1 MVATIAT
8 RQLHFFFSSSFP
20 IEEKRTNPF
29 PIGFHPSFPTIF
41 KLHAMVNKFQIFLPS
56 LPLSIFKYFRNCGRE
71 RENDELM
78 MTTIATR
85 QLRFFF
91 SPFPKEEEEERTI
104 FELHATINRFQI
116 FLPSL
121 SLPIFEYFRN
131 CGREREKRIGR
142 RKNEPFPTTF
152 HPSSFQQFSY
162 FSRIREFLRGNNPTS
177 CA

>member
-8 RQLHFFFSSSFP
+8 RQLHSSFSPFP
-20 IEEKRTNPF
+20 IEEEER
-29 PIGFHPSFPTIF
+29 TIF
-41 KLHAMVNKFQIFLPS
+41 ELHAMVNKFQIFLPS

-152 HPSSFQQFSY
+152 HPSPFQQFSY

>member
-8 RQLHFFFSSSFP
+8 RQLHSSFSPFP
-20 IEEKRTNPF
+20 IEEEER
-29 PIGFHPSFPTIF
+29 TIF
-41 KLHAMVNKFQIFLPS
+41 ELHAMVNKFQIFLPS

-131 CGREREKRIGR
+131 CGREREKRIRR
-142 RKNEPFPTTF
+142 RKNKPFLTGF
-152 HPSSFQQFSY
+152 HPSLSNNFHTFRGLMN
-162 FSRIREFLRGNNPTS
+162 SRISSRK
-177 CA
+177 